1 MILDIRIAQLI
12 NCVIK
17 VSMGHFSKIIPILL
31 PETDKIEIESPESE
45 KESFG
50 DGEILGQGPKWEVEV
65 VKDCLKVFTVV
76 PKC

>member
-1 MILDIRIAQLI
+1 M
-12 NCVIK
+12 
-17 VSMGHFSKIIPILL
+17 IPILL
-31 PETDKIEIESPESE
+31 PETDKIEIESLESE